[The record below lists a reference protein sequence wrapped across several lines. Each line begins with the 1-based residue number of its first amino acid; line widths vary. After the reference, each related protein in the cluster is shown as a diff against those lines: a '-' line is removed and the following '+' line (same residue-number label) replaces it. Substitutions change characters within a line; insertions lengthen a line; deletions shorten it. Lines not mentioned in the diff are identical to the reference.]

1 MTVIVLLWHVVFSL
15 LHGEEKG
22 KNVEGSILGMEFQ
35 SLFSYIGRVA
45 CVADTTYHWYGLSS
59 VFNKG

>member
-1 MTVIVLLWHVVFSL
+1 MWFISL
-15 LHGEEKG
+15 LHGEENG